1 MRGVRPLAEPAAI
14 VILGASG
21 DLTQR
26 KLVPALH
33 SLACAGLL
41 PSASRIVGVA
51 RTSLTDQAF
60 REQLFEGVRAYA
72 RLKPGLCQVWPRVAE
87 RHEYLPGDYDDPATY
102 SALAERLSRLDSEIG
117 TSHNRLFYLATP
129 PALCST
135 IVEHLGHAG
144 LSHSHPGWTRI
155 IIEKPFGHDQESARR
170 LNEQVHAVFDEAQVY
185 RIDHYLGKETVQ
197 NILSLRF
204 ANAIFEPLWNRN
216 YIDHV
221 QITVAER
228 VGVGH
233 RAGYYDQ
240 AGVLRDVFQNH
251 LLQLVTL
258 TAMEPPAVSSADAL
272 RDEKVKV
279 LRAVRPMMQSVRG
292 QYKGYR
298 YEPGVAEGSQTATY
312 AALELMVD
320 NWRWRGVPFYLRSGK
335 SLAAKTSQ
343 ISIQF
348 REVPHLLFPQ
358 ASILL
363 ANVLS
368 LCLQP
373 DEGIRLRL
381 QAKEPGAGMRTRPV
395 DMEFHYAEDFGADTL
410 PDAYERLLLDALQGD
425 ASLFARADEIELA
438 WGLIDPIIAGWEQ
451 PSAPALAEYEPGSW
465 GPAEADSLL
474 ADDGRGWLL
483 GCARQGN
490 A

>member
-1 MRGVRPLAEPAAI
+1 MKGIRPLAEPAAI

-41 PSASRIVGVA
+41 PPASRIVGVA

-60 REQLFEGVRAYA
+60 REQLFEGVQAYA
-72 RLKPGLCQVWPRVAE
+72 RLKPGLCQVWPRFAE

-102 SALAERLSRLDSEIG
+102 NALAERLSRLDSEVG
-117 TSHNRLFYLATP
+117 TSSNRLFYLATP
-129 PALCST
+129 PALYST
-135 IVEHLGHAG
+135 IIGRLGQAG

-155 IIEKPFGHDQESARR
+155 VIEKPFGRDLESARR

-197 NILSLRF
+197 NILTLRF

-221 QITVAER
+221 QITVAES

-258 TAMEPPAVSSADAL
+258 TAMEPPAMSTADAL

-279 LRAVRPMMQSVRG
+279 LRAVRPMMQSARG
-292 QYKGYR
+292 QYRGYR
-298 YEPGVAEGSQTATY
+298 AEPGVAEGSQTATY
-312 AALELMVD
+312 AALQLMVD
-320 NWRWRGVPFYLRSGK
+320 NWRWRDVPFYLRSGK
-335 SLAAKTSQ
+335 ALAAKTSQ
-343 ISIQF
+343 VSIQF

-358 ASILL
+358 TSSLL
-363 ANVLS
+363 PNVLS

-373 DEGIRLRL
+373 DEGIRLQL

-395 DMEFHYAEDFGADTL
+395 DMEFHYAEDFGTDTL

-451 PSAPALAEYEPGSW
+451 PSAPALAEYESGSW